1 MNPINLRKDRGL
13 PASLLDVIL
22 VVLLL
27 FILLSSLATVA
38 EQESKEKSLPPID
51 LATMQDSKNE
61 AAGLSSHKPL
71 VISVAAGPVFHLD
84 AKPVEFN
91 EIQNY
96 LQTSRPGEVEIR
108 GDVHVPYGEITRILK
123 ICRETGNSRISL
135 TYKATDKKP

>member
-1 MNPINLRKDRGL
+1 MNPVNLRKDRGL

-51 LATMQDSKNE
+51 LATMQDSKDE
-61 AAGLSSHKPL
+61 VAGLSSHKPL

-84 AKPVEFN
+84 SKSMALD
-91 EIQNY
+91 EIEDH
-96 LQTSRPGEVEIR
+96 LRTSRPGEVEIR
-108 GDVHVPYGEITRILK
+108 GDTRVPYGEITRILK

-135 TYKATDKKP
+135 TYKTADKKP